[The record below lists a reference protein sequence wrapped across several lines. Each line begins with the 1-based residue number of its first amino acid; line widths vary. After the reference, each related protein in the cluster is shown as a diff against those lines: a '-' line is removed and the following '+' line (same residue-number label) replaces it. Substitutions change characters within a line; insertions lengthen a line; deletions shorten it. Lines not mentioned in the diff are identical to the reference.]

1 MAEQNYKNLATL
13 YETSKIINSS
23 LDIDTI
29 LKNIVDIVIKKLR
42 YDDFSILLVE
52 GDNLVVKKD
61 YRSGKIISEKKEF
74 NIKIGEGI
82 TGSVAKSGKW
92 EMISD
97 VTKDKRYIKIRERIG
112 SELVVPVKIGDKVIG
127 VFNAEAEKQN
137 AFTKNDLFLLSALAD
152 QASIAIQNA
161 NKTKSLILSN
171 QRLKYIN
178 EIGKLVNSSLDLD
191 IIFKKFLEYASKE
204 VKYNFCAILM
214 VENSKLY
221 IKAAIGIPKK
231 KMEDY
236 SADIGEGICGMVV
249 KTRKPI
255 IANDV
260 SKVPFY
266 KKWAPRTK
274 SEISIPLKV
283 EGNILGI
290 LDIESEE
297 LNAFD
302 DDDGV
307 YLSALAEKASMAI
320 RNAQLYNK
328 TRNFNLKLK
337 KRVASATKELRLANI
352 ELERLNNLKSDFVSI
367 VSHELRTPLTSIYG
381 YVSLVSDEQAGPIT
395 SQQRE
400 FLSITKVEI
409 ERLTRLIND
418 ILDISKIESG
428 NMEMKFENFS
438 ILKFMSEYE
447 KEVRNMALEKNIN
460 IAFLLPKK
468 LPIIRA
474 DCDKIKQILDNLIS
488 NAIKFSDAN
497 AELKVVVKEK
507 PELIIFDVMDQGIG
521 IAKKNLDKI
530 FEKFQQV
537 DSKMTRK
544 EGGTGLG
551 LAIVKNLVNLHKGEI
566 YVMSKPRKGSKFSFT
581 ISKHL

>member
-13 YETSKIINSS
+13 YETSKVINSS

-42 YDDFSILLVE
+42 YDDFSILLAE
-52 GDNLVVKKD
+52 GDKLVVKKD
-61 YRSGKIISEKKEF
+61 YRSGKVISEKKEF
-74 NIKIGEGI
+74 NIKIGEGV
-82 TGSVAKSGKW
+82 TGSSAKSGIW
-92 EMISD
+92 EMIND
-97 VTKDKRYIKIRERIG
+97 VTKDRRYIKIREGIG
-112 SELVVPVKIGDKVIG
+112 SELAVPVKIGDKVIG
-127 VFNAEAEKQN
+127 VFNVEAEKKN

-152 QASIAIQNA
+152 HASIAIQNA
-161 NKTKSLILSN
+161 NKTKSLMQSN

-178 EIGKLVNSSLDLD
+178 EIGKLVNSSLNLD

-214 VENSKLY
+214 VENNKLY
-221 IKAAIGIPKK
+221 IKAGIGISKK
-231 KMEDY
+231 QIDAY
-236 SADIGEGICGMVV
+236 SAELGEGICGMAV
-249 KTRKPI
+249 KTGKPI

-260 SKVPFY
+260 SKVSFY

-283 EGNILGI
+283 EGSILGA

-297 LNAFD
+297 LNAFGD
-302 DDDGV
+302 DDAV
-307 YLSALAEKASMAI
+307 YLSALAEKASVAI

-328 TRNFNLKLK
+328 IRNFNMKLK
-337 KRVASATKELRLANI
+337 KRVASATRNLRLANI

-381 YVSLVSDEQAGPIT
+381 YVSLVSDGETGPIT
-395 SQQRE
+395 GQQME
-400 FLSITKVEI
+400 FLSIAKVEI

-428 NMEMKFENFS
+428 NMEMKFENFN
-438 ILKFMSEYE
+438 ILKFMSEYK
-447 KEVRNMALEKNIN
+447 KEVKNMALEKNIKVT
-460 IAFLLPKK
+460 FLLPKK
-468 LPIIRA
+468 LPIIMA
-474 DCDKIKQILDNLIS
+474 DRDKIKQILDNLIS
-488 NAIKFSDAN
+488 NAIKFSEAN
-497 AELKVVVKEK
+497 TELKVIIKEK
-507 PELIIFDVMDQGIG
+507 NEFISFDVADHGIG
-521 IAKKNLDKI
+521 IAKRNLDKI
-530 FEKFQQV
+530 FGKFQQV

-551 LAIVKNLVNLHKGEI
+551 LAIVKNLVKFHNGEI
-566 YVMSKPRKGSKFSFT
+566 WVRSTPGKGSKFSFT